1 MGLKRHKSTTPGQRH
16 AIRPDFTEITK
27 TEPEKS
33 LVEPL
38 KKTGGRN
45 SEGKMTSRHRGGG
58 HKRKYRIID
67 FRRDKDGVP
76 ATVEAIEYDPNR
88 TARIALLEYK
98 DGERRYVLCPCDVE
112 PGDTLMSGEDAE
124 PRPGNSLPL
133 RKIPIGLQVHNVEM
147 KPGKGGQTVRS
158 AGSAARVT
166 AREGRYVQLVMPS
179 GEVRWFLGKCRATIG
194 RVSNVEHEGSSQGKA
209 GRARWK
215 GKRPHTRGAATNPVD
230 HPMGGGE
237 GLRSGGRHPCS
248 RTGVLAKG
256 GKTRKGKKSSDRLI
270 VRRRRR

>member
-1 MGLKRHKSTTPGQRH
+1 MGVKKDKPTSPARRHHISS
-16 AIRPDFTEITK
+16 DFAEVTK

-38 KKTGGRN
+38 KKSGGRN
-45 SEGKMTSRHRGGG
+45 NTGRMTSRHRGGG

-67 FRRDKDGVP
+67 FRRDKDGVQ

-88 TARIALLEYK
+88 TAYIALVEYE
-98 DGERRYVLCPCDVE
+98 DGERRYILAPRSVK

-124 PRPGNSLPL
+124 PQPGNSMPL
-133 RKIPIGLQVHNVEM
+133 RSIPIGLEVHNVEM
-147 KPGKGGQTVRS
+147 TPGKGGQTVRS
-158 AGSAARVT
+158 AGAAARVA
-166 AREGRYVQLVMPS
+166 AREGRYVQLIMPS
-179 GEVRWFLGKCRATIG
+179 GEVRWFLGKCRATVG
-194 RVSNVEHEGSSQGKA
+194 RVSNVDHESISKGKA
-209 GRARWK
+209 GRARWG